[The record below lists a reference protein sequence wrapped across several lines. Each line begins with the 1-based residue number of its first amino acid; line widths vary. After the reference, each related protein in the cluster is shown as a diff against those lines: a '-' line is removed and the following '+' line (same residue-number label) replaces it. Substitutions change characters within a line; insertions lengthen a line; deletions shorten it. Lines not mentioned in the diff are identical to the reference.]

1 MRKKPLLAVAVCTAA
16 LTGAS
21 ASAAFASEVI
31 GPPGSLTPNEAALSH
46 ANSICVFSGL
56 NDNPG
61 STNPEDPGGIVQS
74 YGFSFVSKG
83 LKAVVPS
90 PGATVEDGGCRGGG
104 IRLTPAPASGPTFI
118 HPKPRR
124 LARTGSPPPPSGVRQ
139 PSGVSRLATR

>member
-1 MRKKPLLAVAVCTAA
+1 MRKNSLLAVAVCTTA
-16 LTGAS
+16 LAGAS

-61 STNPEDPGGIVQS
+61 STNPENPGGIVQS

-83 LKAVVPS
+83 LKAAVPS
-90 PGATVEDGGCRGGG
+90 PGDTVEDGGCRGGSN
-104 IRLTPAPASGPTFI
+104 PDN
-118 HPKPRR
+118 
-124 LARTGSPPPPSGVRQ
+124 PPS
-139 PSGVSRLATR
+139 P